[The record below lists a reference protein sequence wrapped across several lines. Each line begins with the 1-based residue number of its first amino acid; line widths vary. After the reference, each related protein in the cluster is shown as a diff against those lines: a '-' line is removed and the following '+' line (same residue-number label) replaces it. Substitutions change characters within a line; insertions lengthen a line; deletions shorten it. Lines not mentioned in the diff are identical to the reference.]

1 MENGIYIGTLKENE
15 NTLPLTDRFFEEIS
29 ESVLVGS
36 KVIMLHYSDYGGSY
50 AAKMIIK
57 YFQKEFPDNIVSS
70 SLSYNGEEA
79 VIFGPMVEDINSVDD
94 IFYTTGLE
102 DFMFEEENDLIST
115 ECDNII
121 AERYANCSENEK
133 QGIYIALS
141 DYFRECANFATFGLD
156 YSERDLDEYISKNIH
171 L

>member
-1 MENGIYIGTLKENE
+1 MENDVYIGTLKENE
-15 NTLPLTDRFFEEIS
+15 LPLTDRFFEEVS
-29 ESVLVGS
+29 ETL
-36 KVIMLHYSDYGGSY
+36 KERKIIALHYSNYGGSY

-70 SLSYNGEEA
+70 PLSYNGEEA

-94 IFYTTGLE
+94 IFYTTWLE
-102 DFMFEEENDLIST
+102 DFMFEEENNLIDT

-133 QGIYIALS
+133 QGIYFALS

-156 YSERDLDEYISKNIH
+156 YSERDLDEYISKNIP